1 MAFFFKAYISDCS
14 APHFWEHG
22 RDETTPAP
30 VDVAQGTGGGTGSRL
45 QSFRRESTKTG
56 ALLYLVNWFRY
67 VSEIGAEDRTMK
79 WQMKS
84 EWKRRERLW
93 RNEKWEIGQ
102 ENNRKGTNEKR
113 EKNIYYAIRFH
124 AGKHSI
130 PSSLQLTIPLFR
142 RNSPHSPQHMKG
154 RVDGGRASSA
164 LLRLHCSF
172 PGSSA
177 RSLHFGFGMRN
188 LQDWMGYLY
197 LNIDDPNPR
206 GLLSRH
212 SWYPTEKILQFPSVA
227 HFQHSSSTFL
237 YRSSTLLSV
246 LSHHHHLPVDQLS
259 LCSSGNTM
267 TISSPE
273 RISYH
278 FCCISPSDKQAG
290 PQAWGPL

>member
-1 MAFFFKAYISDCS
+1 
-14 APHFWEHG
+14 
-22 RDETTPAP
+22 
-30 VDVAQGTGGGTGSRL
+30 
-45 QSFRRESTKTG
+45 
-56 ALLYLVNWFRY
+56 
-67 VSEIGAEDRTMK
+67 
-79 WQMKS
+79 MKS

-93 RNEKWEIGQ
+93 RNEKWELEQ

-172 PGSSA
+172 PGSST

-188 LQDWMGYLY
+188 LPDRMGYLY
-197 LNIDDPNPR
+197 LNRDEPNPR
-206 GLLSRH
+206 GLLCGYSR
-212 SWYPTEKILQFPSVA
+212 YPMKKMLQFPSLA
-227 HFQHSSSTFL
+227 HFQHSSSMFL
-237 YRSSTLLSV
+237 YRSSTLLSG
-246 LSHHHHLPVDQLS
+246 LSHHHHLPVHQLP
-259 LCSSGNTM
+259 LYSSCNTM

-273 RISYH
+273 RICYH
-278 FCCISPSDKQAG
+278 FAV
-290 PQAWGPL
+290 